1 MEEHMGEHMGEHMLK
16 TPKHLYQ
23 QVADHI
29 RDAILNGEYPPGSML
44 PSQPKLAR
52 EFGVTQ
58 KTVGTAIAILR
69 REGLLRVVDNVGSF
83 VRKIPP
89 IPRFAKHTKSHHD
102 SALTTQTEI
111 IQLGPVTA
119 PKEVAEILK
128 IDQETPVAIQKR
140 HIFADKTPVQITTSY
155 IPISGNHPQLN
166 HPQKIKTGR
175 KPTRFTEIVKTRTPD
190 PEEAEFFEINFDQQI
205 FSIQHIAWDAK
216 NRPIEA
222 SFHVMPTFQW
232 ELHYEWPAD

>member
-1 MEEHMGEHMGEHMLK
+1 MEEHMEEHMGEHMLK

-29 RDAILNGEYPPGSML
+29 REAILKGEYPPGSML
-44 PSQPKLAR
+44 PSQPKLAQ

-89 IPRFAKHTKSHHD
+89 IPRFAKHTKSHHE

-166 HPQKIKTGR
+166 YPQKIKTGR
-175 KPTRFTEIVKTRTPD
+175 KPTRFTEIVKTRTPN
-190 PEEAEFFEINFDQQI
+190 PEEAEFFEINFDQQV

-216 NRPIEA
+216 NRPIELD
-222 SFHVMPTFQW
+222 FHVMPTFQW

>member
-1 MEEHMGEHMGEHMLK
+1 MGDHMGEHMGEHMLK
-16 TPKHLYQ
+16 TPKHRYQ

-29 RDAILNGEYPPGSML
+29 REAILNGEYPPGSML
-44 PSQPKLAR
+44 PSQP
-52 EFGVTQ
+52 
-58 KTVGTAIAILR
+58 
-69 REGLLRVVDNVGSF
+69 VDNIGSF

-128 IDQETPVAIQKR
+128 IDRETPVAIQKR

-166 HPQKIKTGR
+166 YPQKIKTGR
-175 KPTRFTEIVKTRTPD
+175 TPTRFTEIVKTRTPD
-190 PEEAEFFEINFDQQI
+190 PEEIEFFEINFDQQV

-222 SFHVMPTFQW
+222 SFHVMPAFQW